1 MPYINERDR
10 SKASLSTEGDLNYR
24 IHELI
29 EIFLNGQEKVGYAQ
43 YNAVV
48 GVLECAKQEFY
59 RRAVSTY
66 EDAKLVENG
75 DISLYNKGDE

>member
-10 SKASLSTEGDLNYR
+10 SKSGLTHEGDLNYR

-29 EIFLNGQEKVGYAQ
+29 EIYLNGQKKLGYAQ
-43 YNAVV
+43 YNTVV
-48 GVLECAKQEFY
+48 GVLECVKQEFY

-66 EDAKLVENG
+66 EDRKLVENG

>member
-1 MPYINERDR
+1 MPYIHERDR

-29 EIFLNGQEKVGYAQ
+29 EIFLNGREKVGYAQ

-59 RRAVSTY
+59 RRAVTSY
-66 EDAKLVENG
+66 EDAKIVENG
-75 DISLYNKGDE
+75 DISLYNKDNG

>member
-1 MPYINERDR
+1 MPYITEKER
-10 SKASLSTEGDLNYR
+10 SKSSLSSAGELNFN
-24 IHELI
+24 IHKLI
-29 EIFLNGQEKVGYAQ
+29 EIYLNDKSRVGYEQ

-75 DISLYNKGDE
+75 DISLYNKDNG